1 VTYDNNHQTSEIAAL
16 TSYPKR
22 VNRMI
27 VFVFGLPGTGKSF
40 FASRLAKMINAS
52 YLNSDKLRKE
62 LFAQRTYSYNEKKV
76 VYDTMLDKTKEAIA
90 TGQNLVL
97 DATFHKKE
105 TRDTFI
111 KQLSDQ
117 GEVFYIRLHSGERTI
132 KERLKKSRPY
142 SEADFEVYKLIQ
154 QQWEPFNEPHL
165 VLESTNNNIEEML
178 LKAAQYLGWKNDTGT
193 DR

>member
-1 VTYDNNHQTSEIAAL
+1 
-16 TSYPKR
+16 
-22 VNRMI
+22 MI
-27 VFVFGLPGTGKSF
+27 VFVFGLPGTGKSY
-40 FASRLAKMINAS
+40 FASRLAKMIDAS
-52 YLNSDKLRKE
+52 YVNSDRVRKE
-62 LFAQRTYSYNEKKV
+62 LFAQRTYSYHEKKV
-76 VYDTMLDKTKEAIA
+76 VYDTMLGKTKEAIA

-105 TRDTFI
+105 TRDTFM

-117 GEVFYIRLHSGERTI
+117 GEVFYIGLHSVESTI

-154 QQWEPFNEPHL
+154 QQWEPFNEQHL

-193 DR
+193 DK